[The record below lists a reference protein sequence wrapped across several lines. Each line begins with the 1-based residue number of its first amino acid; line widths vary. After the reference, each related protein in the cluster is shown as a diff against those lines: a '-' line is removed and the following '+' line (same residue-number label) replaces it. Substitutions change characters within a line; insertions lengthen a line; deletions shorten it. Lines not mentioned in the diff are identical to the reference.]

1 MCATFSSRH
10 SNPSIRTE
18 NGKIVLSVADASTGL
33 GVEIVDAATGTR
45 DTVVTAGMMA
55 AMSTLVADEI
65 ARLSAGV
72 ESSLSQQSST
82 MADAADLIQDLR
94 TRLNGVDSELDSCE
108 STSHLAVAE
117 RKKKTGR
124 GSDFEY

>member
-1 MCATFSSRH
+1 
-10 SNPSIRTE
+10 
-18 NGKIVLSVADASTGL
+18 VLSVADASTGL

-45 DTVVTAGMMA
+45 DTVVTAGMMAA

-108 STSHLAVAE
+108 
-117 RKKKTGR
+117 
-124 GSDFEY
+124 Y